1 MTDVFAIYS
10 FCERDGMLFDIFVRE
25 LVRRGEL
32 TEKRIPDKDTSLY
45 SCRGFNVLFS
55 IYLIPD

>member
-10 FCERDGMLFDIFVRE
+10 FCERDGMLFDILVLE
-25 LVRRGEL
+25 LVQGEL